1 MIGSIFCLHGDGS
14 ITGEGGGGKLVS
26 GSLRYVTNVND

>member
-1 MIGSIFCLHGDGS
+1 MMASIFRLHVDGS
-14 ITGEGGGGKLVS
+14 ITEGGKLVS

>member
-1 MIGSIFCLHGDGS
+1 MIGRIFCLHVHGS
-14 ITGEGGGGKLVS
+14 ITGGGKLVS